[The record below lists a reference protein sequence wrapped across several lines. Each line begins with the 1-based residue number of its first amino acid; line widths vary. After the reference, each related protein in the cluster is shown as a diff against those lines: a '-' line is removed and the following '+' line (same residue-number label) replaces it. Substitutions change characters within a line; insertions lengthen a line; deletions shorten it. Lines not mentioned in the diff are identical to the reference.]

1 MEQILG
7 LGYGNIP
14 VDDVVDQRN
23 ATLSSP
29 SGYRM
34 VPWLNWGEWESVKDS
49 LFSDSPHKV
58 AFALHRISTW
68 RSRGCLPVVI
78 DVTASIIEIQQKDPV
93 YRKDLSGDA
102 AHSEQM
108 LAMLYCMAILRLVNC
123 VIEKTRKKNDASIGE
138 AAGAIGIPRTLID
151 IRHEGSHRDLP
162 ALPLVRDS
170 AVKAIEWLKWYY
182 WQPQTMQIP
191 SQRDGACIRKEIKS
205 KLLELASW
213 SKVKQIP
220 DTRTSPSPGK
230 KGGRYH
236 KQSCGSYKIFS
247 MVVAGKLHSSKFCGS
262 KKTVSRILKSLV
274 QLNSSFPS
282 EILSVLLELLLK
294 ALDSTNLLELRNEI
308 KVGEKN
314 LLDVWKLMVTR
325 FSKKEPELLLTLTRS
340 VLNLIES
347 EESMDSRMGMVP
359 PSTEQE
365 MQPSRTEGLGSVF
378 LWLIGQLQG
387 LKETLFSK
395 DAKAETKINS
405 TGMSMS
411 NAILMGILRKCLLA
425 SSCGNKQLMDGAKL
439 LAELTGKSSL
449 IEKLNRLSSHYLS
462 AAAPVPEETAS
473 GSPNHEEYLRQA
485 TEKLKEVLQHR
496 RNQGQLLSP
505 TAGEKT
511 DSDRW
516 VVAKGWNPCPIGM
529 LPGDL
534 GTSGRLPVLDSE
546 DTGKKSAVVQ
556 ERDQTPELK
565 KDNNSTKQSGANFQ
579 SWDDRSLKKREAS
592 CLPQKSGA
600 KKMRH
605 SSEVEDEA
613 TPAVHSLDGCLL
625 IDGAWKKVAKEELL
639 GMMSAVKILL

>member
-14 VDDVVDQRN
+14 VDDVADQRN

-151 IRHEGSHRDLP
+151 IRH
-162 ALPLVRDS
+162 
-170 AVKAIEWLKWYY
+170 
-182 WQPQTMQIP
+182 
-191 SQRDGACIRKEIKS
+191 
-205 KLLELASW
+205 
-213 SKVKQIP
+213 
-220 DTRTSPSPGK
+220 
-230 KGGRYH
+230 
-236 KQSCGSYKIFS
+236 
-247 MVVAGKLHSSKFCGS
+247 GS

-282 EILSVLLELLLK
+282 EVLSVLLELLLK
-294 ALDSTNLLELRNEI
+294 ALDSTNLLELRKEI
-308 KVGEKN
+308 KVGEKS

-359 PSTEQE
+359 SSTEQE
-365 MQPSRTEGLGSVF
+365 TQPSRTEGLGSVF

-485 TEKLKEVLQHR
+485 TEKLKEVLQQR

-505 TAGEKT
+505 TAGEKP
-511 DSDRW
+511 DSVRW

-546 DTGKKSAVVQ
+546 DTGKKSAMVP

-605 SSEVEDEA
+605 SSEVEDEG
-613 TPAVHSLDGCLL
+613 TPAVRSLDGCLL
-625 IDGAWKKVAKEELL
+625 IDGAWKKVGKEELL

>member
-14 VDDVVDQRN
+14 VDDVADQRN

-151 IRHEGSHRDLP
+151 IRHEGSHRNLP

-191 SQRDGACIRKEIKS
+191 SQRDGASIRKEIKS
-205 KLLELASW
+205 KLRELASW
-213 SKVKQIP
+213 SKVKQSP

-230 KGGRYH
+230 K
-236 KQSCGSYKIFS
+236 
-247 MVVAGKLHSSKFCGS
+247 GS

-282 EILSVLLELLLK
+282 EVLSVLLELLLK
-294 ALDSTNLLELRNEI
+294 ALDSTNLLELRKEI
-308 KVGEKN
+308 KVGEKS

-359 PSTEQE
+359 SSTEQE
-365 MQPSRTEGLGSVF
+365 TQPSRTEGLGSVF

-485 TEKLKEVLQHR
+485 TEKLKEVLQQR

-505 TAGEKT
+505 TAGEKP
-511 DSDRW
+511 DSVRW

-546 DTGKKSAVVQ
+546 DTGKKSAMVP

-579 SWDDRSLKKREAS
+579 SWDDRSLKKRE
-592 CLPQKSGA
+592 SGA

-605 SSEVEDEA
+605 SSEVEDEG
-613 TPAVHSLDGCLL
+613 TPAVRSLDGCLL
-625 IDGAWKKVAKEELL
+625 IDGAWKKVGKEELL